1 MVFAYNERGRA
12 ASGARVLT
20 GKRGAP
26 LGAGPWARARWA
38 LRVNRHSLNLLINLR
53 STGRC
58 NHLPIPLFSTTP
70 MSFIRR

>member
-1 MVFAYNERGRA
+1 MVFAYNERGRGRA

-38 LRVNRHSLNLLINLR
+38 LRVNRHR
-53 STGRC
+53 VGGREGGRGEGEGGAGG
-58 NHLPIPLFSTTP
+58 NAPPN
-70 MSFIRR
+70 